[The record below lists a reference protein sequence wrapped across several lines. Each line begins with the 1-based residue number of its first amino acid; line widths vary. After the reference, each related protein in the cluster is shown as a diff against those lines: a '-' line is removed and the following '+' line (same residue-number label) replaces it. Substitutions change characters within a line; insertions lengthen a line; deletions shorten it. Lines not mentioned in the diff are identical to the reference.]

1 MTGHGRSDRMA
12 GAIRRLVSEMV
23 QRRLKDSRITGM
35 VSVTDVEVSG
45 DLRHAR
51 IFVSIYG
58 DEAQEEATMEGLRSA
73 AGLIRGEVGRELQLR
88 HAPELSFRLDRTA
101 RHAAQMND
109 LFARIRRHEAEGTTG
124 ADEQGA

>member
-109 LFARIRRHEAEGTTG
+109 LFARIRRHEAEGTAG